1 MAKTLPVVIYV
12 HGGVLLQYATTPGF
26 AHAICGYSED
36 EMLVDADRLGI
47 NIISWYMVNG
57 WSAVDRELVSMGLMS
72 QRHYDLIWPEDIPF

>member
-12 HGGVLLQYATTPGF
+12 HGGVLLQYATAPGF

-36 EMLVDADRLGI
+36 EMLADADRLGI
-47 NIISWYMVNG
+47 NIISWYMVDG

-72 QRHYDLIWPEDIPF
+72 QRHYDIIWPEDIPF